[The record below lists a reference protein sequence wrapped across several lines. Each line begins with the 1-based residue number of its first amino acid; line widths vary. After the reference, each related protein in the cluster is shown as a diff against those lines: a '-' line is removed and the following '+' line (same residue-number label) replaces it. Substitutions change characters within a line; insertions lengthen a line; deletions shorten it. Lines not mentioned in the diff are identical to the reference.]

1 MTANDHHYIG
11 VPWKDG
17 GRTFA
22 GADCVGIVT
31 LWLAENHGFKA
42 PVPSK
47 EQTGRATDLLKCRD
61 FDPHQLERGD
71 VVFFANRKGEIR
83 HVAIWLAGGKLLH
96 TIHGFDSRADNGFR
110 LLARCG
116 LKPVAAVKPIEAE
129 VLSEALADT
138 KVGDASTIVAIVVSI
153 VLSLISYALAPKL
166 GRFGNKYGRY
176 GFDSLVTQTSTE
188 IPLPDILG
196 QMVVAGNSPYTQLSD
211 KNLSSTASLQRA
223 NKIVVF
229 ASAEAESIGEN
240 FSTVINGL
248 TFTDKNFKN
257 GTSVLGFS
265 QDPDQTKAEA
275 VEGTIGN
282 DTYVP
287 SFSLYPGEHGIEVP
301 VDIRAHYDRTF
312 PIYGFSG
319 CAYAVFRLIDS
330 SKFQSFNV
338 TARVKGRKCRTF
350 DADGFIQTTVTSEAV
365 GTGDAATRRFKLD
378 FEDIVSVSSV
388 TVNAVTWTA
397 ISSSNQTGNI
407 YHVNRLKGY
416 LEFPDN
422 IPGSTHA
429 IVATYIY
436 YPREWTQN
444 PASHILYL
452 LNEVGRGNG
461 YDATKIEFGS
471 FDAAATYY
479 DETVDWSNSNGITS
493 SARYTTNYAVDFR
506 KPIQEHIRV
515 LLDASRSVLFVSEGK
530 FVLKPIQAE
539 ASVFSF
545 DTSNILKESFASEL
559 VDRAERPNRV
569 KAFYHTSD
577 TYNAETEAVREDV
590 ADQSA
595 RETRA
600 GNGGVVEENL
610 KYPAVDNQSQAERL
624 AEIHLR
630 AQVNSRLRCQFKTTV
645 QGLAI
650 EVGDVVDVTHPSQP
664 TWAAKLFRIEDYRLD
679 EDGRIELQM
688 SEYFTGEE
696 I

>member
-1 MTANDHHYIG
+1 MIASDHNYIG
-11 VPWKDG
+11 IPWKDG
-17 GRTFA
+17 GRTRA

-47 EQTGRATDLLKCRD
+47 DQTGRATALLKCRD
-61 FDPHQLERGD
+61 FDVHQLERGD
-71 VVFFANRKGEIR
+71 VVFFKNRKGEIR

-96 TIHGFDSRADNGFR
+96 TVHGFDSRADNGFR

-116 LKPVAAVKPIEAE
+116 LTPAAAVKPSEAE
-129 VLSEALADT
+129 VLSEALADE
-138 KVGDASTIVAIVVSI
+138 KVGDAVTIVQIIIVI
-153 VLSLISYALAPKL
+153 ILSLLSYSMASKLA
-166 GRFGNKYGRY
+166 RSGNRYGRY

-188 IPLPDILG
+188 IPLPDLLG
-196 QMVVAGNSPYTQLSD
+196 QVVVAGNSPYTQLSD
-211 KNLSSTASLQRA
+211 KNLSATQSSQKV
-223 NKIVVF
+223 NKIVVL
-229 ASAEAESIGEN
+229 ASGVCEEIGSD
-240 FSTVINGL
+240 FGLTINGL
-248 TFTDKNFKN
+248 THSDKFFKSSATN
-257 GTSVLGFS
+257 SGFFVS
-265 QDPDQTKAEA
+265 PNQTKDES
-275 VEGTIGN
+275 VSGTIGA
-282 DTYVP
+282 DTLVP
-287 SFSLYPGEHGIEVP
+287 SVTYYTGDHDIQVP
-301 VDIRAHYDRTF
+301 VDIRASYDRTF
-312 PIYGFSG
+312 PVYGFSG
-319 CAYAVFRLIDS
+319 CAYVVFRLIDS
-330 SKFQSFNV
+330 SKFSQFNV

-350 DADGFIQTTVTSEAV
+350 DENGFIQTTVTSEAV

-378 FEDIVSVSSV
+378 FDDIVSVSSV
-388 TVNAVTWTA
+388 TVNGAAWTA
-397 ISSSNQTGNI
+397 ISSSNQTGNV

-436 YPREWTQN
+436 YPRTWTQN

-452 LNEVGRGNG
+452 LTEIGRGNG

-479 DETVDWSNSNGITS
+479 DETVNWSNSNGVTS

-506 KPIQEHIRV
+506 KPIQEHIRT
-515 LLDASRSVLFVSEGK
+515 LLDACRSVLFVSEGK

-539 ASVFSF
+539 TSVFSF
-545 DTSNILKESFASEL
+545 DSSNILKESFASEL

-590 ADQSA
+590 ADQAA

-664 TWAAKLFRIEDYRLD
+664 SWAAKLFRIEDYRLD
-679 EDGRIELQM
+679 EDGRIELQA
-688 SEYFTGEE
+688 SEFFSGEE

>member
-1 MTANDHHYIG
+1 MRESDHKYIG

-17 GRTFA
+17 GRTMA
-22 GADCVGIVT
+22 GADCLGLVT

-42 PVPSK
+42 PVPIK
-47 EQTGRATDLLKCRD
+47 EQTGRTKELLKQRY
-61 FDPHQLERGD
+61 FDEHELERGD

-83 HVAIWLAGGKLLH
+83 HVGVWLAGGKLLN
-96 TIHGFDSRADNGFR
+96 TVNGFSSRADNGFR
-110 LLARCG
+110 LLERCG
-116 LKPVAAVKPIEAE
+116 LKPVARISPSEAE
-129 VLSEALADT
+129 VLSEALADSDL
-138 KVGDASTIVAIVVSI
+138 KWNFVVQVVI
-153 VLSLISYALAPKL
+153 AVVLSLLSYALAPKL

-176 GFDSLVTQTSTE
+176 GFDSLITQTSTE
-188 IPLPDILG
+188 IPLPDLLG
-196 QMVVAGNSPYTQLSD
+196 QVVVAGNSPYTQLSD
-211 KNLSSTASLQRA
+211 KNLSATQASQKVNR
-223 NKIVVF
+223 IIVF
-229 ASAEAESIGEN
+229 ASGPVESTGAEYDI
-240 FSTVINGL
+240 TINGL
-248 TFTDKNFKN
+248 TYSDKFFYNSTFVGFKPN
-257 GTSVLGFS
+257 PVQS
-265 QDPDQTKAEA
+265 KAEA
-275 VEGTIGN
+275 VDGTINGGSLC
-282 DTYVP
+282 P
-287 SFSLYPGEHGIEVP
+287 SFTVYDANHAISVP
-301 VDIRAHYDRTF
+301 VDIRASYDRTF

-330 SKFQSFNV
+330 SKFPQFNV
-338 TARVKGRKCRTF
+338 TARVKGRKCRAFTSS
-350 DADGFIQTTVTSEAV
+350 GFTQTTVTSEAV

-378 FEDIVSVSSV
+378 FDDIVSVSSV
-388 TVNAVTWTA
+388 TVNGSAWTA
-397 ISSSNQTGNI
+397 ISSSNQTGNV

-436 YPREWTQN
+436 MPRAWTQN

-452 LNEVGRGNG
+452 LTEIGRGNG
-461 YDATKIEFGS
+461 YDESKINFQS
-471 FDAAATYY
+471 FADAADYY
-479 DETVDWSNSNGITS
+479 DETVDWINSNGLTS
-493 SARYTTNYAVDFR
+493 GARYTTNYAVDFR

-515 LLDASRSVLFVSEGK
+515 LLDACRSVLFVSEGK
-530 FVLKPIQAE
+530 FVLKPLQAE

-545 DTSNILKESFASEL
+545 DTSNIIKESFASEL
-559 VDRAERPNRV
+559 VDRAERPNRI

-590 ADQSA
+590 ADQA
-595 RETRA
+595 TREARA

-630 AQVNSRLRCQFKTTV
+630 TQVNSRYRCQFKTTV

-664 TWAAKLFRIEDYRLD
+664 TWAEKLFRVEDFRLD
-679 EDGRIELQM
+679 EDGRIEIQAAEFF
-688 SEYFTGEE
+688 SGEE

>member
-1 MTANDHHYIG
+1 MKASDQKYIG

-17 GRTFA
+17 GRTLA
-22 GADCVGIVT
+22 GADCLGLVT
-31 LWLAENHGFKA
+31 LWLAEHHGFKA
-42 PVPSK
+42 PVPRK
-47 EQTGRATDLLKCRD
+47 EQTGRTKKLLKQRY
-61 FDPHQLERGD
+61 FDEHELERGD

-83 HVAIWLAGGKLLH
+83 HVGVWLAGGKLLN
-96 TIHGFDSRADNGFR
+96 TMNGFASRADNGFK

-116 LKPVAAVKPIEAE
+116 LNPVARISPSEAE
-129 VLSEALADT
+129 VLSEALADAEL
-138 KVGDASTIVAIVVSI
+138 KDAVTIIQIIVVI
-153 VLSLISYALAPKL
+153 VLSLLSYALAPKL

-188 IPLPDILG
+188 IPLPDVLG

-229 ASAEAESIGEN
+229 ASGPAFDGGADYN
-240 FSTVINGL
+240 LTINGL
-248 TFTDKNFKN
+248 TYSDKYFKASPVVGFTLNPEQSKDQAVDGTVASGTYCPSVTIYN
-257 GTSVLGFS
+257 G
-265 QDPDQTKAEA
+265 D
-275 VEGTIGN
+275 
-282 DTYVP
+282 
-287 SFSLYPGEHGIEVP
+287 HGIEVT
-301 VDIRAHYDRTF
+301 VDIRAQYDRTF

-319 CAYAVFRLIDS
+319 CSYAVFRLIDS

-338 TARVKGRKCRTF
+338 TARVKGRKCRSFTSS
-350 DADGFIQTTVTSEAV
+350 GFTQTTVTSEAV

-378 FEDIVSVSSV
+378 FDDIVSVSSV
-388 TVNAVTWTA
+388 TVNGSAWTA

-436 YPREWTQN
+436 MPRAWTQN

-452 LNEVGRGNG
+452 LTEIGRGNG
-461 YDATKIEFGS
+461 YDASKIEFGS

-479 DETVDWSNSNGITS
+479 DETVNWSNSNGVSS

-506 KPIQEHIRV
+506 KPIQEHIRT
-515 LLDASRSVLFVSEGK
+515 LLDACRSVLFVSEGK
-530 FVLKPIQAE
+530 FVLKPIQSS

-545 DTSNILKESFASEL
+545 DSSNILKESFASEL

-569 KAFYHTSD
+569 KAFYHTAD

-595 RETRA
+595 RESRA

-630 AQVNSRLRCQFKTTV
+630 TQVNSRLRCQFKTTV
-645 QGLAI
+645 QGLAL
-650 EVGDVVDVTHPSQP
+650 EVSDVVDVTHPSQP